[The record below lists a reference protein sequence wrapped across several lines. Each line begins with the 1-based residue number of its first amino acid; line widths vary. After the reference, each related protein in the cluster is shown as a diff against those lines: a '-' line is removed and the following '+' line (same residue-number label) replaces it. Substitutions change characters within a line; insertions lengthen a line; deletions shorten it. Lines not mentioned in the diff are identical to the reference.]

1 MMPNK
6 TLSGFKAFKMV
17 FLNVCI
23 TLFALVHTNT
33 INAQNTLNLSVP
45 EGIAPLI
52 SNDSVHCFK
61 INGEKIFYR
70 KWGASCHQ
78 ENLRVLLVL
87 HGIGFHSFPY
97 RKIFNFIEKD
107 SILVYA
113 MDLPGHGL
121 SGNPRGVIQSNE
133 GILEAIDGM
142 ISVIQKDNSDSETF
156 LVGSSMGGIYALAYA
171 IRDSISPHLSGL
183 VLAGPALR
191 VHRSQIIN
199 FSNLLYIYPFLF
211 NRQKPV
217 VYLDG
222 KRLECSTSDQ
232 EYIDARRNDSLSV
245 HYISMDY
252 LLKVLE
258 VQGICRRKSLLA
270 GVSVPTLIMHGGED
284 KISSIKGSGFLNR
297 NMLNSRTELI
307 IYPKSKHSIFWDS
320 DSIRAVRDM
329 INWISKN

>member
-1 MMPNK
+1 MPNK
-6 TLSGFKAFKMV
+6 ILSGFKAFKMV
-17 FLNVCI
+17 FLNFCFA
-23 TLFALVHTNT
+23 LFALVHTGT
-33 INAQNTLNLSVP
+33 INAQNALNLSAP
-45 EGIAPLI
+45 ESIAPLI
-52 SNDSVHCFK
+52 SNDSVYCFK
-61 INGEKIFYR
+61 INGDKIFYR

-78 ENLRVLLVL
+78 KDLRVLLVL

-97 RKIFNFIEKD
+97 RKILNFID
-107 SILVYA
+107 NDNILVYA

-133 GILEAIDGM
+133 KVLEAIDSM
-142 ISVIQKDNSDSETF
+142 ISVIKKDNSDSETF
-156 LVGSSMGGIYALAYA
+156 LMGSSMGGIYALAYA
-171 IRDSISPHLSGL
+171 IHDSITPHLSGL
-183 VLAGPALR
+183 ILAGPALL

-199 FSNLLYIYPFLF
+199 FSNLSYIYPFLF

-222 KRLECSTSDQ
+222 KRLESSSSDQ
-232 EYIDARRNDSLSV
+232 VYINARRNDSLSV
-245 HYISMDY
+245 HYIRMDY

-258 VQGICRRKSLLA
+258 MQRICRRKSLLA

-284 KISSIKGSGFLNR
+284 KISSIKGSRFLNR
-297 NMLNSRTELI
+297 NLLNSRTELI
-307 IYPKSKHSIFWDS
+307 IYPNSKHSIFWDT